1 MALVLLSGKTV
12 LAQCANT
19 TISGYDSGGPQLTTA
34 NQLLVTGITK
44 SECVS
49 VEYHPDGGSCSGW
62 KLHVKAMDPNF
73 SNGGNT
79 IPVGYISLR
88 YNGTGGS
95 TLPLSTSGG
104 ILIQNGATLSGYYT
118 VQKLDFIVAPGNHL
132 LVPNGTYSTPLMFS
146 FLDNND
152 NVMSSFTMSVDFQ
165 VQYWGPNLSDYCADI
180 SLSGYGGYGYTF
192 STYAQLMAGATVT
205 DAVTLRYSL
214 VNNSTNCPGWKLT
227 VKATSP
233 YFSNGSNDVSI
244 NNASLQFNRTEGSG
258 PSGSAIGV
266 TTGLIPLSTSESVV
280 IAHSNAR
287 LQAPPKGTIFTQKYD
302 LVLQVGASLNL
313 PTAGAYTVDLIF
325 SIYDENNQLISAY
338 TISDVGFQNQYN
350 GNSNISLE
358 LQNGGNSANFDFSTI
373 TSRTSGISLV
383 KNNALK
389 VTSHKDY
396 QIFAQTLSDDLVASA
411 SSLTLPV
418 SVIHLAASLSSPIS
432 GVSCYTIQLS
442 ANNTQALITNT
453 NPTYPNQTVVY
464 NLNYFINGNDPD
476 ILYAPGGNYSGTL
489 VFVAQPL

>member
-1 MALVLLSGKTV
+1 
-12 LAQCANT
+12 
-19 TISGYDSGGPQLTTA
+19 
-34 NQLLVTGITK
+34 
-44 SECVS
+44 
-49 VEYHPDGGSCSGW
+49 
-62 KLHVKAMDPNF
+62 
-73 SNGGNT
+73 
-79 IPVGYISLR
+79 
-88 YNGTGGS
+88 
-95 TLPLSTSGG
+95 
-104 ILIQNGATLSGYYT
+104 
-118 VQKLDFIVAPGNHL
+118 VQG
-132 LVPNGTYSTPLMFS
+132 
-146 FLDNND
+146 
-152 NVMSSFTMSVDFQ
+152 
-165 VQYWGPNLSDYCADI
+165 
-180 SLSGYGGYGYTF
+180 
-192 STYAQLMAGATVT
+192 
-205 DAVTLRYSL
+205 
-214 VNNSTNCPGWKLT
+214 
-227 VKATSP
+227 
-233 YFSNGSNDVSI
+233 
-244 NNASLQFNRTEGSG
+244 
-258 PSGSAIGV
+258 
-266 TTGLIPLSTSESVV
+266 
-280 IAHSNAR
+280 
-287 LQAPPKGTIFTQKYD
+287 
-302 LVLQVGASLNL
+302 GASLIQ

-373 TSRTSGISLV
+373 ANRTNGISLV